1 MLLQFRSV
9 TRIPCCDLST
19 ICVSGKLV
27 PGGVVQVGVTSRG
40 IKSKLGDP

>member
-9 TRIPCCDLST
+9 TRIQCCHLST

-27 PGGVVQVGVTSRG
+27 PGVVQVGVTSRG